1 MSGLAGVR
9 THFILAYSGCDVDVG
24 EAALSSGGPGGL
36 VASNNGYD
44 WLGTGIY
51 FWESDPDRAHQWAVE
66 AKIRHEARHR
76 RNGTPIGV
84 RRPFV
89 VGAVINL
96 ANCLDLTTIEG
107 VGLVREGYAA
117 FAASVAEARATNPD
131 IEMPANTAD
140 EDMKGRY
147 LDFQV
152 INYTCQEYAKKN
164 KKPIDTV
171 RGVFTEGKA
180 VYDGAGFREKTHTQI
195 SVREPSRA
203 ILGYFRVPRS

>member
-1 MSGLAGVR
+1 MNDLSGVR
-9 THFILAYSGCDVDVG
+9 THFILAYSGCDEDVG
-24 EAALSSGGPGGL
+24 EAALSSGGPNGL

-51 FWESDPDRAHQWAVE
+51 FWESDPARAYQWAEE
-66 AKIRHEARHR
+66 AKIRHQKRFERDR
-76 RNGTPIGV
+76 TPIRV

-96 ANCLDLTTIEG
+96 LNCLDLTTTEG
-107 VGLVREGYAA
+107 VNLVREGHMA
-117 FAASVAEARATNPD
+117 FEASVRELQAANPAID
-131 IEMPANTAD
+131 MPSNTAD

-180 VYDGAGFREKTHTQI
+180 VYAGAGFREKTHTQI
-195 SVREPSRA
+195 SVREPNRA
-203 ILGYFRVPRS
+203 ILGYFRVPKP